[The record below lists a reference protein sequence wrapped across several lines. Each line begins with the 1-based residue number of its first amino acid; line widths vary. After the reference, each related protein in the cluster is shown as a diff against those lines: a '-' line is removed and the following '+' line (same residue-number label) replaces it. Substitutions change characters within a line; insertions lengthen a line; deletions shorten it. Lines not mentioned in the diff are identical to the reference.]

1 MEYYFDPTLPD
12 VPMRGA
18 EEAVTGAI
26 MTGQHALAF
35 WLGSIVIGCAVP
47 AVVTFLAMTGK
58 IAADKVLVAAVIA
71 IVCAVIGT
79 IVWRVLLYEVAVN
92 ALIQFQWAN

>member
-1 MEYYFDPTLPD
+1 
-12 VPMRGA
+12 
-18 EEAVTGAI
+18 
-26 MTGQHALAF
+26 
-35 WLGSIVIGCAVP
+35 
-47 AVVTFLAMTGK
+47 MTGK
-58 IAADKVLVAAVIA
+58 IGADKVLVAAVIA